1 MNTSKAKAWTTR
13 EPAAPSSFSDDET
26 APTSP
31 STELERAR
39 LHGFITGVIVATLLF
54 TLALFLTHHKP
65 HRIEPRPEMAMSM
78 VCPPAAYRGTNA

>member
-39 LHGFITGVIVATLLF
+39 LHGFITGIIVATLIF
-54 TLALFLTHHKP
+54 ALAVFLM
-65 HRIEPRPEMAMSM
+65 HRTTQRIVSRLGMAM
-78 VCPPAAYRGTNA
+78 VCVPAVYRATRA